1 MAENIG
7 RSESEGRLLAALAHG
22 SIVAQGLGVIVGV
35 LVYVTQRDK
44 SRYAAFQGLQAA
56 VYQLISLVLV
66 VGLWFLWGIF
76 YALTWIPLIPQMEA
90 SPDAAPPPI
99 FWVGIGSMAIPL
111 ALMAIVGLYGLWGAL
126 RCWQGRDFRYA
137 VVGRLL
143 ERSGLWQ
150 GEPPAL
156 AG

>member
-76 YALTWIPLIPQMEA
+76 YALTWIPLIPLMEA

-150 GEPPAL
+150 GEPPAP
-156 AG
+156 AE